1 MIAHP
6 GGPADWL
13 RRAQSDLSLAQMPR
27 PEGVLRED
35 LCFHAQQAA
44 EKALKAVL
52 VANSIPIPRTH
63 SLTMLLGLMP
73 GDLELPQAVDDAV
86 ILTDYAVASR
96 YPGDY
101 EPVDEN
107 ELREAVRLAE
117 ATVTWAQEEVEAQD
131 EGSLEP
137 QHEEPAE
144 AQDCRGDHL
153 PS

>member
-6 GGPADWL
+6 GSPADWL
-13 RRAQSDLSLAQMPR
+13 RRAQSDLSLARIPQ
-27 PEGVLRED
+27 PEGVLLED

-63 SLTMLLGLMP
+63 NLTMLLGLMP
-73 GDLELPQAVDDAV
+73 GDLELPQAVDDAA
-86 ILTDYAVASR
+86 ILTDYAVSSR

-101 EPVDEN
+101 EPVDED

-117 ATVTWAQEEVEAQD
+117 ATVTWAQEQVEPR
-131 EGSLEP
+131 E
-137 QHEEPAE
+137 EEPVDSPGEQSIE
-144 AQDCRGDHL
+144 A
-153 PS
+153 